1 MLKMLVFVAMGGALG
16 AVARYLTIMGVGR
29 VLGSGFPYGTLTV
42 NILGSFI
49 LGMLV
54 EAFALKWHVSQEV
67 RAMIV
72 VGVLGAFTTFSSFSL
87 DAILQLARQ
96 PGRRGGLYPLL
107 GNLFGAGPV
116 RGPAP
121 CTSGDGMSGVSQK
134 TIGADDADMRL
145 DRWFHR
151 EFPHVGHGRL
161 SKLLRTGQVR
171 LDGKR
176 CKVSDRVQPGQVVRL
191 PPLGEA
197 ENKPAPRN
205 RVGWTPTAG
214 DLDDLAA

>member
-87 DAILQLARQ
+87 DAILQLER
-96 PGRRGGLYPLL
+96 
-107 GNLFGAGPV
+107 GNLGGAAVYILSSVTFSVLGLFA
-116 RGPAP
+116 GL
-121 CTSGDGMSGVSQK
+121 
-134 TIGADDADMRL
+134 RL
-145 DRWFHR
+145 A
-151 EFPHVGHGRL
+151 RL
-161 SKLLRTGQVR
+161 VLI
-171 LDGKR
+171 
-176 CKVSDRVQPGQVVRL
+176 
-191 PPLGEA
+191 
-197 ENKPAPRN
+197 
-205 RVGWTPTAG
+205 
-214 DLDDLAA
+214 

>member
-1 MLKMLVFVAMGGALG
+1 MKMLVFVAMGGALG

-87 DAILQLARQ
+87 DAILQLER
-96 PGRRGGLYPLL
+96 
-107 GNLFGAGPV
+107 GNLGGAAVYILSSVTFSVLGLFA
-116 RGPAP
+116 GL
-121 CTSGDGMSGVSQK
+121 
-134 TIGADDADMRL
+134 RL
-145 DRWFHR
+145 A
-151 EFPHVGHGRL
+151 RL
-161 SKLLRTGQVR
+161 VM
-171 LDGKR
+171 
-176 CKVSDRVQPGQVVRL
+176 
-191 PPLGEA
+191 A
-197 ENKPAPRN
+197 
-205 RVGWTPTAG
+205 
-214 DLDDLAA
+214 

>member
-87 DAILQLARQ
+87 DAILQLER
-96 PGRRGGLYPLL
+96 
-107 GNLFGAGPV
+107 GNLGGAAVYILSSVTFSVLGLFA
-116 RGPAP
+116 GL
-121 CTSGDGMSGVSQK
+121 
-134 TIGADDADMRL
+134 RL
-145 DRWFHR
+145 A
-151 EFPHVGHGRL
+151 RL
-161 SKLLRTGQVR
+161 VM
-171 LDGKR
+171 
-176 CKVSDRVQPGQVVRL
+176 
-191 PPLGEA
+191 A
-197 ENKPAPRN
+197 
-205 RVGWTPTAG
+205 
-214 DLDDLAA
+214 

>member
-87 DAILQLARQ
+87 DAILQLER
-96 PGRRGGLYPLL
+96 
-107 GNLFGAGPV
+107 GNLGGAAVYILSSVTFSVLGLFA
-116 RGPAP
+116 GL
-121 CTSGDGMSGVSQK
+121 
-134 TIGADDADMRL
+134 RL
-145 DRWFHR
+145 A
-151 EFPHVGHGRL
+151 
-161 SKLLRTGQVR
+161 
-171 LDGKR
+171 
-176 CKVSDRVQPGQVVRL
+176 RVVM
-191 PPLGEA
+191 A
-197 ENKPAPRN
+197 
-205 RVGWTPTAG
+205 
-214 DLDDLAA
+214 